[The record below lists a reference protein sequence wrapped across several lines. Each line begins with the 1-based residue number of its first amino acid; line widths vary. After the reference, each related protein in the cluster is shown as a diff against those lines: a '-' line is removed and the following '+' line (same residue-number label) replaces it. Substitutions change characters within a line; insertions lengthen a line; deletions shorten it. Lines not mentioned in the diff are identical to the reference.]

1 MKMHKETRPW
11 DDDKRRERQLIADDI
26 KDILAISF
34 SIVGL
39 SIPALTTA
47 TGAYIADEIAK
58 GNLPDGSITDVAT
71 AIVEKWVSEGQCS
84 LTKEQTALIK
94 LNLYSLNELVRDELE
109 VNVVQESV
117 DTPPSL

>member
-11 DDDKRRERQLIADDI
+11 DNDKQRERQQIADDI
-26 KDILAISF
+26 TDILGISF
-34 SIVGL
+34 SILGL

-94 LNLYSLNELVRDELE
+94 SNLYSLNEFAQDELE
-109 VNVVQESV
+109 VNVAQESEL
-117 DTPPSL
+117 SI